1 MRLLKTL
8 SEKEKF
14 SAVEQSVIKYILDNP
29 KDIVNMSI
37 RELANKTFT
46 SSAAIFRLC
55 QKCGLKGY
63 TEFKIK
69 FISEVNRTS
78 DFENDELEKPIRDLH
93 RPINGKDDVKSVV
106 RKMAFLQIEAIEET
120 KNEINYKQLER
131 VADMMNAAGQIVFFG
146 FDLNYYISQS
156 TVYHLVQ
163 TGMVQTGKPAVVYE
177 TVNNQVAKAVMFKKE
192 DVAILISRTG
202 ENKNLIR
209 ISQVLKRKGAKII
222 LLSASRDTSL
232 DKLCD
237 EFIYIANVIDYLSMG
252 GVIFSVGCRYILDVL
267 FGILFSKNYK
277 SVEKFVGE
285 FETVNGK
292 SVHDPNRL
300 W

>member
-14 SAVEQSVIKYILDNP
+14 SAVEQNIIKYILDNP
-29 KDIVNMSI
+29 KEIVNMSI

-106 RKMAFLQIEAIEET
+106 RRMAFLQIEAIEET

-156 TVYHLVQ
+156 TVYHLVR
-163 TGMVQTGKPAVVYE
+163 TGKPAVVYE
-177 TVNNQVAKAVMFKKE
+177 TVNNQVAKAFMFKKE

-252 GVIFSVGCRYILDVL
+252 GVIFSAGCRYILDVL

>member
-8 SEKEKF
+8 SEREKF
-14 SAVEQSVIKYILDNP
+14 SAVEQNIIKYILDNP
-29 KDIVNMSI
+29 KEIVNMSI

-106 RKMAFLQIEAIEET
+106 RRMAFLQIEAIEET

-156 TVYHLVQ
+156 TVYHLVR
-163 TGMVQTGKPAVVYE
+163 TGKPAVVYE

-209 ISQVLKRKGAKII
+209 ISQVLKRKEAKII

>member
-8 SEKEKF
+8 SEREKF
-14 SAVEQSVIKYILDNP
+14 SAVEQNIIKYILDNP
-29 KDIVNMSI
+29 KEIVNMSI

-93 RPINGKDDVKSVV
+93 RSINGKDDVKSVV
-106 RKMAFLQIEAIEET
+106 RRMAFLQIEAIEET

-156 TVYHLVQ
+156 TVYHLVR
-163 TGMVQTGKPAVVYE
+163 TGKPAVVYE

>member
-8 SEKEKF
+8 SEREKF
-14 SAVEQSVIKYILDNP
+14 SAVEQNIIKYILDNP
-29 KDIVNMSI
+29 KEIVNMSI

-156 TVYHLVQ
+156 TVYHLVR
-163 TGMVQTGKPAVVYE
+163 TGKPAVVYE

-267 FGILFSKNYK
+267 FGILLSKNYK

-285 FETVNGK
+285 FETVNGI

>member
-8 SEKEKF
+8 SEREKF
-14 SAVEQSVIKYILDNP
+14 SAVEQNIIKYILDNP
-29 KDIVNMSI
+29 KEIVNMSI

-106 RKMAFLQIEAIEET
+106 RRMAFLQIEAIEET

-156 TVYHLVQ
+156 TVYHLVR
-163 TGMVQTGKPAVVYE
+163 TGKPAVVYE

-202 ENKNLIR
+202 ENNNLIR

>member
-8 SEKEKF
+8 SEREKF
-14 SAVEQSVIKYILDNP
+14 SAVEQNIIKYILDNP
-29 KDIVNMSI
+29 KEIVNMSI

-106 RKMAFLQIEAIEET
+106 RRMAFWQIEAIEET

-156 TVYHLVQ
+156 TVYHLVR
-163 TGMVQTGKPAVVYE
+163 TGKPAVVYE

>member
-8 SEKEKF
+8 SEREKF
-14 SAVEQSVIKYILDNP
+14 SAVEQNIIKYILDNP
-29 KDIVNMSI
+29 KEIVNMSI

-106 RKMAFLQIEAIEET
+106 RRMAFLQIEAIEET

-156 TVYHLVQ
+156 TVYHLVR
-163 TGMVQTGKPAVVYE
+163 TGKPAVVYE

-285 FETVNGK
+285 FETVNGI

>member
-8 SEKEKF
+8 SEREKF
-14 SAVEQSVIKYILDNP
+14 SSVEQNIIKYILDNP
-29 KDIVNMSI
+29 KEIVNMSI

-106 RKMAFLQIEAIEET
+106 RRMAFLQIEAIEET

-156 TVYHLVQ
+156 TVYHLVR
-163 TGMVQTGKPAVVYE
+163 TGKPAVVYE

>member
-14 SAVEQSVIKYILDNP
+14 SAVEQNIIKYILDNP
-29 KDIVNMSI
+29 KEIVNMSI

-106 RKMAFLQIEAIEET
+106 RRMAFLQIEAIEET

-156 TVYHLVQ
+156 TVYHLVR
-163 TGMVQTGKPAVVYE
+163 TGKPAVVYE
-177 TVNNQVAKAVMFKKE
+177 TVNNQVAKAFMFKKE

>member
-29 KDIVNMSI
+29 KEIVNMSI

-163 TGMVQTGKPAVVYE
+163 TGKPAVVYE

-267 FGILFSKNYK
+267 FGILLSKNYK

>member
-29 KDIVNMSI
+29 KNIVNMSI

-78 DFENDELEKPIRDLH
+78 DFENDDLDRPIRDLH
-93 RPINGKDDVKSVV
+93 RPINGRDDIKSVV
-106 RKMAFLQIEAIEET
+106 RKMAFLHIEAIEET
-120 KNEINYKQLER
+120 KNEINYEQLEKI
-131 VADMMNAAGQIVFFG
+131 ADMIDEARQIVFFG
-146 FDLNYYISQS
+146 FDINYYISQS
-156 TVYHLVQ
+156 TVYHFL
-163 TGMVQTGKPAVVYE
+163 QTGKSAVAYE
-177 TVNNQVAKAVMFKKE
+177 TVNSQVAKAVMFDKQ

-202 ENKNLIR
+202 ENRRLGR
-209 ISQVLKRKGAKII
+209 IAQVLKAKKVKMI
-222 LLSASRDTSL
+222 LLSANRNTTL

-237 EFIYIANVIDYLSMG
+237 EFIYIANVEEYLNMG
-252 GVIFSVGCRYILDVL
+252 GVIFSIGCRYILDTL
-267 FGILFSKNYK
+267 FGILIAKNFRD
-277 SVEKFVGE
+277 VEKFCSS
-285 FETVNGK
+285 FENANGK
-292 SVHDPNRL
+292 GNYDPNRL

>member
-8 SEKEKF
+8 SEREKF
-14 SAVEQSVIKYILDNP
+14 SAVEQNIIKYILDNP
-29 KDIVNMSI
+29 KEIVNMSI

-120 KNEINYKQLER
+120 KNEINYEQLER

-163 TGMVQTGKPAVVYE
+163 TGKPAVVYE
-177 TVNNQVAKAVMFKKE
+177 TLNNQVAKAVMFKKE

-267 FGILFSKNYK
+267 FGILLSKNYK

>member
-29 KDIVNMSI
+29 KNIVNMSI

-78 DFENDELEKPIRDLH
+78 DFENDDLDRPIRDLH
-93 RPINGKDDVKSVV
+93 RPINGKDDLKSVV
-106 RKMAFLQIEAIEET
+106 KKMAFLHIEAIEET
-120 KNEINYKQLER
+120 KNEINYKQLQEI
-131 VADMMNAAGQIVFFG
+131 ADMINEARQIVFFG
-146 FDLNYYISQS
+146 FDLNYYIAQS
-156 TVYHLVQ
+156 TVYHFL
-163 TGMVQTGKPAVVYE
+163 QTGKSAVVYE
-177 TVNNQVAKAVMFKKE
+177 TVNSQVAQAIMFDKK

-202 ENKNLIR
+202 ENRRLIR
-209 ISQVLKRKGAKII
+209 IAQTLKAKNIKMI
-222 LLSASRDTSL
+222 LLSANRNTTL
-232 DKLCD
+232 AKLCD
-237 EFIYIANVIDYLSMG
+237 EFIYIANVEEYLSMG
-252 GVIFSVGCRYILDVL
+252 GVIFSIGCRYILDTI
-267 FGILFSKNYK
+267 FGFFVAKNFAQ
-277 SVEKFVGE
+277 VEKFTDN
-285 FETVNGK
+285 FNTVNGK
-292 SVHDPNRL
+292 DVQDINRI

>member
-14 SAVEQSVIKYILDNP
+14 SAVEQNIIKYILDNP
-29 KDIVNMSI
+29 KEIVNMSI

-106 RKMAFLQIEAIEET
+106 RRMAFLQIEAIEET

-156 TVYHLVQ
+156 TVYHLVR
-163 TGMVQTGKPAVVYE
+163 TGKPAVVYE

-285 FETVNGK
+285 FETVNGI
-292 SVHDPNRL
+292 SVYDPNRL

>member
-1 MRLLKTL
+1 M
-8 SEKEKF
+8 
-14 SAVEQSVIKYILDNP
+14 
-29 KDIVNMSI
+29 
-37 RELANKTFT
+37 
-46 SSAAIFRLC
+46 
-55 QKCGLKGY
+55 
-63 TEFKIK
+63 
-69 FISEVNRTS
+69 NRTS

-106 RKMAFLQIEAIEET
+106 RRMAFLQIEAIEET

-156 TVYHLVQ
+156 TVYHLVR
-163 TGMVQTGKPAVVYE
+163 TGKPAVVYE

-252 GVIFSVGCRYILDVL
+252 GVIFSAGCRYILDVL

>member
-106 RKMAFLQIEAIEET
+106 RRMAFLQIEAIEET

-156 TVYHLVQ
+156 TVYHLVR
-163 TGMVQTGKPAVVYE
+163 TGKPAVVYE

-267 FGILFSKNYK
+267 FGILLSKNYK

>member
-8 SEKEKF
+8 SEREKF
-14 SAVEQSVIKYILDNP
+14 SAVEQNIIKYILDNP
-29 KDIVNMSI
+29 KEIVNMSI

-106 RKMAFLQIEAIEET
+106 RRMAFLQIEAIEET

-156 TVYHLVQ
+156 TVYHLVR
-163 TGMVQTGKPAVVYE
+163 TGKPAVVHE

>member
-8 SEKEKF
+8 SEREKF
-14 SAVEQSVIKYILDNP
+14 SAVEQNIIKYILDNP
-29 KDIVNMSI
+29 KEIVNMSI

-156 TVYHLVQ
+156 TVYHLVR
-163 TGMVQTGKPAVVYE
+163 TGKPAVVYE

>member
-8 SEKEKF
+8 SEREKF
-14 SAVEQSVIKYILDNP
+14 SAVEQNIIKYILDNP
-29 KDIVNMSI
+29 KEIVNMSI

-106 RKMAFLQIEAIEET
+106 RRMAFLQIEAIEET

-156 TVYHLVQ
+156 TVYHLVR
-163 TGMVQTGKPAVVYE
+163 TGKPAVVYE

-267 FGILFSKNYK
+267 FGILLSKNYK

-285 FETVNGK
+285 FETLNGK